1 MKVFLLVLLIATPAW
16 AAPVVVYDEQTGRV
30 KSYDASAHTP
40 DFEKRTDSLVDPD
53 LSSVQ
58 DVPQKYWTVRDSKVV
73 VMTDAQKVQV
83 DSEVNE
89 DQENQIRARIDAGNI
104 SSDELMK
111 ALGELDPNLSEDSIK
126 QRVKKRYG
134 L

>member
-40 DFEKRTDSLVDPD
+40 DFENRTDSIVNPD
-53 LSSVQ
+53 LSSVTG
-58 DVPQKYWTVRDSKVV
+58 VHQKYWTVKDSKVV
-73 VMTDAQKVQV
+73 MMNNTQKAQV
-83 DSEVNE
+83 DAELTS
-89 DQENQIRARIDAGNI
+89 DHKSSLAARIDSGNI
-104 SSDELMK
+104 SSEELLR
-111 ALGELDPNLSEDSIK
+111 ALGELDPNLTEDRIK
-126 QRVKKRYG
+126 QRVKERYG